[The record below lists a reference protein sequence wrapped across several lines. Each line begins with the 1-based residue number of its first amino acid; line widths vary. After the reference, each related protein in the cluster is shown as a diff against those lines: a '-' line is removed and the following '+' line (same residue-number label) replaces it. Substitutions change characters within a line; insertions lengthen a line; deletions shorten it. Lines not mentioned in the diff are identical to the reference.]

1 MCLLGL
7 DFLHNYKVDI
17 KLSTNTISINGEEI
31 YASVVRSGETDI
43 KVSRVK
49 LARRVVI
56 PPNTVQTVTGEAEHN
71 LEGDVILQ
79 PVNQHKH
86 LLMPRSVGKCSNKE
100 VPVRVCNPTDKYVT
114 LKKGYHV
121 GYLEEVDEILKGE
134 TSNGADSPVDEQ
146 SAGLDSKA
154 FVR

>member
-31 YASVVRSGETDI
+31 YASVVWSWETDI
-43 KVSRVK
+43 KVSQVK

-71 LEGDVILQ
+71 LEEDVILQ

-86 LLMPRSVGKCSNKE
+86 LLMPGSVGKCSNKE

-114 LKKGYHV
+114 LKKGYMW
-121 GYLEEVDEILKGE
+121 DI
-134 TSNGADSPVDEQ
+134 
-146 SAGLDSKA
+146 
-154 FVR
+154 